1 MTWCAGTEKE
11 TGQNVV
17 VLWLLSTQ
25 LTNTPNTPN
34 TGSLLLAPSEPSK
47 PEENKKAC
55 NWVALFVSALNK
67 IIDHWD
73 LGNQLSLTI
82 DPCTPN
88 VTWASST
95 ANPSV
100 ICDCAGS
107 TCHITHLKIYALDI
121 LGEIPRE
128 LFELKELIDL
138 NLGQNVLSG
147 PIPAEIGQL
156 SKLQYLSLGINNLT
170 GPVPPEIGNLS
181 KLLSL
186 SFGSNQFS
194 GPLPM
199 ELGKLTTLQELY
211 LDSSG
216 VTGPIPQEL
225 ANLKSLNTLWASDNL
240 FTGQLPEFLGTFAEL
255 KDLRLEGT
263 LLEGPIPSN
272 FGALVKLDILRVG
285 DLGEEDSSL
294 GFLENLTSLS
304 TLSLRNCQVSGK
316 IPEQIGKFAK
326 LQYLDLS
333 FNKLT
338 GQIPNSFQEFT
349 VLQFLYLGD
358 NNLSGELP
366 TNIITPKLIALD
378 VSFNPMSGNLPLNF
392 VRTGFSMNV
401 LGTSINGNGLPD
413 RGGFGLLNCL
423 QGDAK
428 CSNQIPALSSFSIKC
443 GGTSQTSASGIEYDD
458 DSETLGAASFYKSS
472 RWAVSSTGNF
482 VFNSNGPRYIAS
494 TDSQI
499 TETLESELYK
509 TARLSPSSLRYFGLD
524 LMNGKYIVEL
534 HFAEIT
540 MEDDTSS
547 WKGLGRRIFDVYIQG
562 ERVLQDFNIQKE
574 AGGSKR
580 ALIKTFETNVS
591 NTIMNIHFMWA
602 GKGTCCIPLQG
613 TYGPLV
619 SAINVRQ
626 VPGAGNSANRGRK
639 RVGRIVGISLGCA
652 AAVVIVSSVFYLW
665 WIKDDAPGHM
675 RVHTDIPKK

>member
-1 MTWCAGTEKE
+1 MG
-11 TGQNVV
+11 
-17 VLWLLSTQ
+17 LSN
-25 LTNTPNTPN
+25 LSF
-34 TGSLLLAPSEPSK
+34 SLLLLLS
-47 PEENKKAC
+47 
-55 NWVALFVSALNK
+55 ALQLVSAQLATDPNEVSALNK

-88 VTWASST
+88 ATWASST
-95 ANPSV
+95 ANPRV
-100 ICDCAGS
+100 TCDCAGS

-170 GPVPPEIGNLS
+170 GPVPSVLGNLT

-225 ANLKSLNTLWASDNL
+225 ANLKSLKTLWASDNL
-240 FTGQLPEFLGTFAEL
+240 FTGKIPEFLGTFAEL

-285 DLGEEDSSL
+285 DIGEEDSSL

-304 TLSLRNCQVSGK
+304 TLSLRNCRVSGK
-316 IPEQIGKFAK
+316 IPEQIGNFAK

-338 GQIPNSFQEFT
+338 GQIPNSFQDFT

-366 TNIITPKLIALD
+366 ASIITPKLIALD
-378 VSFNPMSGNLPLNF
+378 ISFNPMSGNLPLNF
-392 VRTGFSMNV
+392 ARTGFSMNV

-428 CSNQIPALSSFSIKC
+428 CTNQLPALSSFSIKC

-482 VFNSNGPRYIAS
+482 VFNSNGPQYIAS

-534 HFAEIT
+534 HFAEIA
-540 MEDDTSS
+540 MEDDTNS
-547 WKGLGRRIFDVYIQG
+547 WKGLGRRIFDIYIQG

-591 NTIMNIHFMWA
+591 NTVMNIHFMWA

-626 VPGAGNSANRGRK
+626 VPGAGNSANRRRK

-652 AAVVIVSSVFYLW
+652 AAVMIVSSVFYLW

>member
-1 MTWCAGTEKE
+1 M
-11 TGQNVV
+11 
-17 VLWLLSTQ
+17 
-25 LTNTPNTPN
+25 
-34 TGSLLLAPSEPSK
+34 
-47 PEENKKAC
+47 
-55 NWVALFVSALNK
+55 VSALNK

-82 DPCTPN
+82 DPCMPN
-88 VTWASST
+88 ATWASNT
-95 ANPSV
+95 ANPRV
-100 ICDCAGS
+100 LCDCAGS

-128 LFELKELIDL
+128 LFELKELIDF
-138 NLGQNVLSG
+138 
-147 PIPAEIGQL
+147 
-156 SKLQYLSLGINNLT
+156 SLGINNLT

-225 ANLKSLNTLWASDNL
+225 ANLKSLKTLWASDNL
-240 FTGQLPEFLGTFAEL
+240 FTGKLPEFLGIFAEL

-304 TLSLRNCQVSGK
+304 TLSLRNCRVSGK
-316 IPEQIGKFAK
+316 IPEQIGNFAK
-326 LQYLDLS
+326 LQY
-333 FNKLT
+333 
-338 GQIPNSFQEFT
+338 
-349 VLQFLYLGD
+349 LYLGD

-366 TNIITPKLIALD
+366 ANIVTPKLIALD

-392 VRTGFSMNV
+392 ARTGFSMNV

-413 RGGFGLLNCL
+413 RKSIV
-423 QGDAK
+423 A
-428 CSNQIPALSSFSIKC
+428 ASFSIKC
-443 GGTSQTSASGIEYDD
+443 GGTGQTSASGIEYDD

-534 HFAEIT
+534 HFAEIA

-639 RVGRIVGISLGCA
+639 RVRRIVGISLGCA
-652 AAVVIVSSVFYLW
+652 AAVMIVSSVFYLW
-665 WIKDDAPGHM
+665 WIKDDAAGHM
-675 RVHTDIPKK
+675 RVQTDIPKK